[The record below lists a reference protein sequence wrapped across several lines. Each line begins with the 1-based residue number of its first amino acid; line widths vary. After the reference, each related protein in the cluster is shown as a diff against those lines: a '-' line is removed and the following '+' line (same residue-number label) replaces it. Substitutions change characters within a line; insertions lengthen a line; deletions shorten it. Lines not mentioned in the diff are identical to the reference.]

1 VAPTKQ
7 GRCANLR
14 GAAFARKSG
23 RAGIGQAPTYVNK
36 ARSRRTRG
44 APDRNGHRLT
54 QPPAPRPP
62 ALPSLALSW
71 PAAPFG
77 DLRLLRLLVVA
88 SVVLPVLVLAAGGW
102 LSWRDQM
109 DQARVAMARL
119 IDSAYE
125 NATKVMEINRL
136 LLRQMDTLLA
146 ERDGAA
152 ILADEAEVHHELAR
166 LRGFLPQVKNL
177 LVYGADGQ
185 VLATANQYPVDHAI
199 RVADRA
205 YFQDARAAPG
215 IVISTVGI
223 GRVDGQPFFDVAQRR
238 QSATGGF
245 AGALAVALSPDYVA
259 AYFRRLTE
267 DAVYGEGLR
276 LVLRRND
283 DVMLAAYPPP
293 PAGMDATSF
302 WPMSAALRQAVAA
315 SPERGLVQLAADS
328 RRPNRLV
335 VWRRLPDL
343 PLTLYAAVGRATIVR
358 RWAGVMLTH
367 LYFGVPATLA
377 LFAISLLALRRGEAA
392 AAAAAQALS
401 EARRREQAELAA
413 REAQKMEALGK
424 LTGGIAHDFN
434 NLLAVISGNAE
445 LALTRPP
452 ERARRLLESVIAAAR
467 RGERLTRQLLAFSRH
482 RPAAAQRLDLREAV
496 PRVLDMLRPVLRG
509 DVQVRASVADCVW
522 PVEVDP
528 GELDIALL
536 NLAINARDA
545 MPGGGE
551 LQLRARNV
559 PAAELMR
566 FGAHG
571 LQGDHVA
578 LTVADTGQGMPPEV
592 QARAFEPFFTTKE
605 VGVGTG
611 LGLSQVYGFARQSGG
626 AAVIDSRAGQ
636 GTAVTLLLPRADGTT
651 DDPPLL
657 DPPEPPTNA
666 ATARRRRVLLVE
678 DDAEVAS
685 ITAALLGAEH
695 CVVDVAERVAPA
707 EALLAAGAVY
717 DLILVDIVLPGPSGL
732 DFAHA
737 VRRRWPDQPVVLV
750 TGMIDSPAELP
761 AGVQVVGKP
770 LRVADFRRLLGS
782 LETADGLARFHT

>member
-1 VAPTKQ
+1 VCQKIRP
-7 GRCANLR
+7 R
-14 GAAFARKSG
+14 GYRPGSDVCQQSAIPPHRRRPAR
-23 RAGIGQAPTYVNK
+23 GICT
-36 ARSRRTRG
+36 
-44 APDRNGHRLT
+44 LT
-54 QPPAPRPP
+54 QSPAQRHPETAVPTGGLRP
-62 ALPSLALSW
+62 
-71 PAAPFG
+71 
-77 DLRLLRLLVVA
+77 LRLLVVA
-88 SVVLPVLVLAAGGW
+88 SVVVPVLVLAAGGW

-119 IDSAYE
+119 IDSGYE

-146 ERDGAA
+146 ARDGAA
-152 ILADEAEVHHELAR
+152 ILADEAGVHQELAR

-185 VLATANQYPVDHAI
+185 VLATANQYPVDHTI

-205 YFQDARAAPG
+205 YFRDARAAPG
-215 IVISTVGI
+215 IVISGVGI
-223 GRVDGQPFFDVAQRR
+223 GRVDGLPFFDVAQRR
-238 QSATGGF
+238 PLANGGF
-245 AGALAVALSPDYVA
+245 AGALAVAISPDYLA

-267 DAVYGEGLR
+267 DAVYGDGLR
-276 LVLRRND
+276 LVLRRTD

-293 PAGMDATSF
+293 PAGVDAASF
-302 WPMSAALRQAVAA
+302 WPMSAALRRAVAA
-315 SPERGLVQLAADS
+315 SPERGLVQLAADG
-328 RRPNRLV
+328 RRPTRLV

-343 PLTLYAAVGRATIVR
+343 PLTLYAAVARATIVR
-358 RWAGVMLTH
+358 RWAGVMVTH
-367 LYFGVPATLA
+367 LYVGVPGTMA
-377 LFAISLLALRRGEAA
+377 LFAISLLALRRGQAA

-401 EARRREQAELAA
+401 EARRREQAERAA

-452 ERARRLLESVIAAAR
+452 ERARPRLEAVIAAAR

-482 RPAAAQRLDLREAV
+482 RPAAAQVLDLREAV
-496 PRVLDMLRPVLRG
+496 PRVLEMLRPVLRG
-509 DVQVRASVADCVW
+509 DVQVQACVADGVW

-551 LQLRARNV
+551 LRLRARNV
-559 PAAELMR
+559 PTAELAG
-566 FGAHG
+566 FGALG

-578 LTVADTGQGMPPEV
+578 LTVADTGTGMPPEV
-592 QARAFEPFFTTKE
+592 RERAFEPLFTTKE

-626 AAVIDSRAGQ
+626 AAVIDSQAGQ
-636 GTAVTLLLPRADGTT
+636 GTAVTLLLPRCPAARGGTEV
-651 DDPPLL
+651 DPPRL
-657 DPPEPPTNA
+657 DPPAPNA
-666 ATARRRRVLLVE
+666 AGARGRRVLLVE
-678 DDAEVAS
+678 DDAEVATV
-685 ITAALLGAEH
+685 TAALLRAEH
-695 CVVDVAERVAPA
+695 CVVDIADRVAPA
-707 EALLAAGAVY
+707 EALLAAGASY
-717 DLILVDIVLPGPSGL
+717 DLILVDIVLPGPSGI

-750 TGMIDSPAELP
+750 TGVIDQRAEAP

-782 LETADGLARFHT
+782 LETADGFARSDT